1 MGRKKVVK
9 EFDSLPED
17 ERPVFPISVV
27 AQMYNIHQQ
36 SLRMYERAELLTP
49 KRTSGNTRMY
59 SRKDLQQ
66 LEIILNLSQELGVNL
81 AGIEIIL
88 RLRKEISNTQQ
99 VRDRALIEIEKM
111 LGFIRDKLGDDFNI
125 PEMNVTNLGSQL
137 MNIDQSNAIVPV
149 SKRGITKRKP

>member
-9 EFDSLPED
+9 EFDNLPED

-36 SLRMYERAELLTP
+36 SLRMYERAELLMP

-59 SRKDLQQ
+59 SRKDIQQ
-66 LEIILNLSQELGVNL
+66 LEVILNLSQELGVNL

-88 RLRKEISNTQQ
+88 RLRKELSNTQK
-99 VRDRALIEIEKM
+99 VRDRALIEIEKL
-111 LGFIRDKLGDDFNI
+111 LGFIREKLGEEYTI
-125 PEMNVTNLGSQL
+125 PEVNVAGLSGSVVGA
-137 MNIDQSNAIVPV
+137 DQSNAIVPV
-149 SKRGITKRKP
+149 AKRGITKRKI